1 MWGTALP
8 PGQQTPTHP
17 HPAIAGGSDSL
28 RKGPG
33 PRGGLPE
40 TRRSRRVPQQ
50 LPAAGPLAEWSL
62 RRPDDTVREAVAK
75 PAPRPPGTQPRARGQ
90 GAERSRPGA
99 VLGPWGDRSTCPPVP
114 RFVVRS
120 GSWASPWGPGPVPA
134 LPPAVAPE
142 PLARA
147 AECHS
152 LPPLT
157 PHRHPRRP
165 RAGLAPC
172 VHQDHSPPTLC
183 PLPGAGRGAGSQG
196 ADLEDTTVG
205 WSPASTQA
213 PFQKVVPG
221 RPPQTE
227 TVPPPGLPSVGTFL
241 QAASSTEAPR
251 HGPSQVLTGLCPSS
265 GDSAMPGS
273 RGTPA
278 HSGTPRSL
286 SPPWVRAGWTLH
298 SQVCPPTCAPHHP
311 RACLQEG
318 LEPPSWRV

>member
-1 MWGTALP
+1 MCSSDLGHHPAADNTGGALSAPQPGGFCSCLCHGGIAVAGTTATLSGPETPAPKWPISKEPALWMWGTALP

-152 LPPLT
+152 LPPL
-157 PHRHPRRP
+157 
-165 RAGLAPC
+165 
-172 VHQDHSPPTLC
+172 
-183 PLPGAGRGAGSQG
+183 
-196 ADLEDTTVG
+196 EDRK
-205 WSPASTQA
+205 S
-213 PFQKVVPG
+213 VV
-221 RPPQTE
+221 
-227 TVPPPGLPSVGTFL
+227 
-241 QAASSTEAPR
+241 
-251 HGPSQVLTGLCPSS
+251 
-265 GDSAMPGS
+265 
-273 RGTPA
+273 
-278 HSGTPRSL
+278 
-286 SPPWVRAGWTLH
+286 
-298 SQVCPPTCAPHHP
+298 
-311 RACLQEG
+311 
-318 LEPPSWRV
+318 